1 MDSFRLSSEAWSI
14 LAALLAAV
22 LAYKIWTDHK
32 FKLPPLINPPKSFD
46 LSGAAV
52 KKDFVQRSNELI
64 QEGLKAFGGEP
75 YSVISD
81 TGRVIMLA
89 PKHVDEIRNDPKLS
103 FLKNTEH
110 DFHAYLPGFEPF
122 GAGNAIQILI
132 MVAKKQLTKF
142 LAKITKPLSDE
153 TAFSFQTVLGDSTEW
168 HEVGLGHSILNI
180 VSRLSSRVFLGPE
193 ICRNEEWLNITVMY
207 VVDSFI
213 AAERLRIVPK
223 PLRRIVHWFL
233 PECQRVRSHV
243 AQTRSII
250 QPVIDA
256 RAREKRA
263 AAQEGRP
270 IPTHDD
276 AIQWGEEESARS
288 KYDPAIYQL
297 AMAGAAIHT
306 TTDLMTQLI
315 LNILPRPELLAA
327 LRSEMI
333 DVLGKE
339 GWAKT
344 SLYNLKLMDSVMK
357 ETQRMKPIQSISMG
371 RIADADVHLSDGTVI
386 PKGMKV
392 AVANTSRHD
401 PTIYES
407 PLEFDGYRFLRM
419 RQTPGKENQA
429 HFVTTSPDSLGFGHG
444 QHACPGRFFAANEV
458 KIAMCHLLLK
468 YDLELVPGSDS
479 SVQVH
484 GFSLNSNRG
493 AKIRSLYI
501 LATLKM
507 SILLPLTAALA
518 AVVYGPTQFT
528 DKIVES
534 RFGALIHGRDG
545 AKVLL
550 GLAVGLGVVK
560 TINNLSNK
568 VALNNWRVRAH
579 KGWIWNKEVA
589 VVTGGC
595 GGIGRE
601 LVLGLVKKG
610 VKVAIL
616 DLAPIPPDMES
627 DPAILY
633 IKTDITSAEAIAQAA
648 KTIRTSFGAP
658 SILINNAG
666 IASPHTILDTP
677 ADFLPKLFGVNAI
690 ALWIVTKEFLPSMIK
705 KNKGHIVNISSI
717 TAHITLSSL
726 VDYCAS
732 KAASVTFH
740 EGLNCEL
747 KTKYKADGIITTIV
761 QPSWVRTNMSPKN
774 ADEIEEKQGKM
785 LSPKEV
791 ADRTLAQVF
800 ACRGAQIVLPEKV
813 WFFTTLRAWPNWMQ
827 EWMRDRMGKA
837 SLL

>member
-1 MDSFRLSSEAWSI
+1 MASKPSASALADGSLPVFLDSFRLSSEAWSI

-52 KKDFVQRSNELI
+52 KKDFVQRSNEII

-122 GAGNAIQILI
+122 GAGNAIQMLI

-180 VSRLSSRVFLGPE
+180 VSRLSSRVLLGPE

-207 VVDSFI
+207 VVDSFV

-250 QPVIDA
+250 QPVINA

-270 IPTHDD
+270 IPTYDD

-344 SLYNLKLMDSVMK
+344 SLYNLKLMDSAMK
-357 ETQRMKPIQSISMG
+357 ETQRMKPIQSTDNPIPVSMG
-371 RIADADVHLSDGTVI
+371 RIADADVYLSDGTVI

-401 PTIYES
+401 PIIYES

-468 YDLELVPGSDS
+468 YDLELVPGSDF

-493 AKIRSLYI
+493 AKIRVRRRKEEINLESL
-501 LATLKM
+501 
-507 SILLPLTAALA
+507 
-518 AVVYGPTQFT
+518 
-528 DKIVES
+528 
-534 RFGALIHGRDG
+534 
-545 AKVLL
+545 
-550 GLAVGLGVVK
+550 
-560 TINNLSNK
+560 
-568 VALNNWRVRAH
+568 
-579 KGWIWNKEVA
+579 
-589 VVTGGC
+589 
-595 GGIGRE
+595 
-601 LVLGLVKKG
+601 
-610 VKVAIL
+610 
-616 DLAPIPPDMES
+616 
-627 DPAILY
+627 
-633 IKTDITSAEAIAQAA
+633 
-648 KTIRTSFGAP
+648 
-658 SILINNAG
+658 
-666 IASPHTILDTP
+666 
-677 ADFLPKLFGVNAI
+677 
-690 ALWIVTKEFLPSMIK
+690 
-705 KNKGHIVNISSI
+705 
-717 TAHITLSSL
+717 
-726 VDYCAS
+726 
-732 KAASVTFH
+732 
-740 EGLNCEL
+740 
-747 KTKYKADGIITTIV
+747 
-761 QPSWVRTNMSPKN
+761 
-774 ADEIEEKQGKM
+774 
-785 LSPKEV
+785 
-791 ADRTLAQVF
+791 
-800 ACRGAQIVLPEKV
+800 
-813 WFFTTLRAWPNWMQ
+813 
-827 EWMRDRMGKA
+827 
-837 SLL
+837 

>member
-1 MDSFRLSSEAWSI
+1 MASKPSASALADGSLPVSLDSFRLSSEAWSI
-14 LAALLAAV
+14 LAALLAAA
-22 LAYKIWTDHK
+22 LAYKIWSDHK
-32 FKLPPLINPPKSFD
+32 FKLPPLINPPQTFD

-64 QEGLKAFGGEP
+64 QEGSKAFGGEP
-75 YSVISD
+75 YSVMSD

-168 HEVGLGHSILNI
+168 HEVGLGHSILNV

-207 VVDSFI
+207 LVDSFI

-223 PLRRIVHWFL
+223 PLRRIFHWFL

-263 AAQEGRP
+263 AVEEGRP
-270 IPTHDD
+270 IPTYDD

-288 KYDPAIYQL
+288 KYDPGIYQL

-357 ETQRMKPIQSISMG
+357 ETQRTKPIQSS
-371 RIADADVHLSDGTVI
+371 
-386 PKGMKV
+386 MKV

-401 PTIYES
+401 STIYEN

-493 AKIRSLYI
+493 AKIRVRRRKEEINLESL
-501 LATLKM
+501 
-507 SILLPLTAALA
+507 
-518 AVVYGPTQFT
+518 
-528 DKIVES
+528 
-534 RFGALIHGRDG
+534 
-545 AKVLL
+545 
-550 GLAVGLGVVK
+550 
-560 TINNLSNK
+560 
-568 VALNNWRVRAH
+568 
-579 KGWIWNKEVA
+579 
-589 VVTGGC
+589 
-595 GGIGRE
+595 
-601 LVLGLVKKG
+601 
-610 VKVAIL
+610 
-616 DLAPIPPDMES
+616 
-627 DPAILY
+627 
-633 IKTDITSAEAIAQAA
+633 
-648 KTIRTSFGAP
+648 
-658 SILINNAG
+658 
-666 IASPHTILDTP
+666 
-677 ADFLPKLFGVNAI
+677 
-690 ALWIVTKEFLPSMIK
+690 
-705 KNKGHIVNISSI
+705 
-717 TAHITLSSL
+717 
-726 VDYCAS
+726 
-732 KAASVTFH
+732 
-740 EGLNCEL
+740 
-747 KTKYKADGIITTIV
+747 
-761 QPSWVRTNMSPKN
+761 
-774 ADEIEEKQGKM
+774 
-785 LSPKEV
+785 
-791 ADRTLAQVF
+791 
-800 ACRGAQIVLPEKV
+800 
-813 WFFTTLRAWPNWMQ
+813 
-827 EWMRDRMGKA
+827 
-837 SLL
+837 

>member
-1 MDSFRLSSEAWSI
+1 MASEPSASALADSSLSVSLDNFRLSSEAWSI
-14 LAALLAAV
+14 LAALVAAI

-32 FKLPPLINPPKSFD
+32 FKLPPLINPPQTFD

-64 QEGLKAFGGEP
+64 QEGSKAFGGEP

-142 LAKITKPLSDE
+142 LDRIPIQIIPLSDE
-153 TAFSFQTVLGDSTEW
+153 TAFSFQTVLGDSTGMHYPTVNIQLLSNIVGSTEW
-168 HEVGLGHSILNI
+168 HEVGLGQTILNV

-193 ICRNEEWLNITVMY
+193 LCRNEAWLNITVMY

-223 PLRRIVHWFL
+223 PLRHIVHWFL

-263 AAQEGRP
+263 ALEEGRP
-270 IPTHDD
+270 IPTYDD

-288 KYDPAIYQL
+288 RYDPAIY
-297 AMAGAAIHT
+297 
-306 TTDLMTQLI
+306 QLI

-333 DVLGKE
+333 EVLGKE

-401 PTIYES
+401 PTIYEN
-407 PLEFDGYRFLRM
+407 PLELDGYRFLRM

-468 YDLELVPGSDS
+468 YDVELVPGSDS

-493 AKIRSLYI
+493 ARI
-501 LATLKM
+501 
-507 SILLPLTAALA
+507 
-518 AVVYGPTQFT
+518 
-528 DKIVES
+528 
-534 RFGALIHGRDG
+534 
-545 AKVLL
+545 
-550 GLAVGLGVVK
+550 
-560 TINNLSNK
+560 
-568 VALNNWRVRAH
+568 RVRRR
-579 KGWIWNKEVA
+579 KE
-589 VVTGGC
+589 
-595 GGIGRE
+595 E
-601 LVLGLVKKG
+601 
-610 VKVAIL
+610 
-616 DLAPIPPDMES
+616 
-627 DPAILY
+627 
-633 IKTDITSAEAIAQAA
+633 
-648 KTIRTSFGAP
+648 
-658 SILINNAG
+658 IN
-666 IASPHTILDTP
+666 L
-677 ADFLPKLFGVNAI
+677 
-690 ALWIVTKEFLPSMIK
+690 
-705 KNKGHIVNISSI
+705 
-717 TAHITLSSL
+717 
-726 VDYCAS
+726 
-732 KAASVTFH
+732 
-740 EGLNCEL
+740 
-747 KTKYKADGIITTIV
+747 
-761 QPSWVRTNMSPKN
+761 
-774 ADEIEEKQGKM
+774 
-785 LSPKEV
+785 
-791 ADRTLAQVF
+791 
-800 ACRGAQIVLPEKV
+800 
-813 WFFTTLRAWPNWMQ
+813 
-827 EWMRDRMGKA
+827 A
-837 SLL
+837 SL

>member
-1 MDSFRLSSEAWSI
+1 MASKPSASALADGSLPVSMDSSRISSEAWSI

-64 QEGLKAFGGEP
+64 QEGLIAFGGEP
-75 YSVISD
+75 YSVMSD

-89 PKHVDEIRNDPKLS
+89 PKHVDEVRNDPKLS

-122 GAGNAIQILI
+122 GAGNAIPILI

-180 VSRLSSRVFLGPE
+180 VSRLSSRVFLDPE

-213 AAERLRIVPK
+213 AAERLRIVSK

-270 IPTHDD
+270 IPTYDD

-306 TTDLMTQLI
+306 TTDLITQLI

-371 RIADADVHLSDGTVI
+371 RIADADVYLSDGTVI

-444 QHACPGRFFAANEV
+444 QHRFFAANEV

-493 AKIRSLYI
+493 AKIRVRRRKEEINLESL
-501 LATLKM
+501 
-507 SILLPLTAALA
+507 
-518 AVVYGPTQFT
+518 
-528 DKIVES
+528 
-534 RFGALIHGRDG
+534 
-545 AKVLL
+545 
-550 GLAVGLGVVK
+550 
-560 TINNLSNK
+560 
-568 VALNNWRVRAH
+568 
-579 KGWIWNKEVA
+579 
-589 VVTGGC
+589 
-595 GGIGRE
+595 
-601 LVLGLVKKG
+601 
-610 VKVAIL
+610 
-616 DLAPIPPDMES
+616 
-627 DPAILY
+627 
-633 IKTDITSAEAIAQAA
+633 
-648 KTIRTSFGAP
+648 
-658 SILINNAG
+658 
-666 IASPHTILDTP
+666 
-677 ADFLPKLFGVNAI
+677 
-690 ALWIVTKEFLPSMIK
+690 
-705 KNKGHIVNISSI
+705 
-717 TAHITLSSL
+717 
-726 VDYCAS
+726 
-732 KAASVTFH
+732 
-740 EGLNCEL
+740 
-747 KTKYKADGIITTIV
+747 
-761 QPSWVRTNMSPKN
+761 
-774 ADEIEEKQGKM
+774 
-785 LSPKEV
+785 
-791 ADRTLAQVF
+791 
-800 ACRGAQIVLPEKV
+800 
-813 WFFTTLRAWPNWMQ
+813 
-827 EWMRDRMGKA
+827 
-837 SLL
+837 

>member
-1 MDSFRLSSEAWSI
+1 MASKPSASALADGSLPVSLDSFRLSSEAWSI

-75 YSVISD
+75 YSVMSD

-213 AAERLRIVPK
+213 AAERLRMVPK

-256 RAREKRA
+256 RAREKRV

-270 IPTHDD
+270 IPTYDD

-392 AVANTSRHD
+392 AVANTSRND
-401 PTIYES
+401 PTIYEN

-484 GFSLNSNRG
+484 GFNLNSNRG
-493 AKIRSLYI
+493 AKIRVRRRKEEINLESL
-501 LATLKM
+501 
-507 SILLPLTAALA
+507 
-518 AVVYGPTQFT
+518 
-528 DKIVES
+528 
-534 RFGALIHGRDG
+534 
-545 AKVLL
+545 
-550 GLAVGLGVVK
+550 
-560 TINNLSNK
+560 
-568 VALNNWRVRAH
+568 
-579 KGWIWNKEVA
+579 
-589 VVTGGC
+589 
-595 GGIGRE
+595 
-601 LVLGLVKKG
+601 
-610 VKVAIL
+610 
-616 DLAPIPPDMES
+616 
-627 DPAILY
+627 
-633 IKTDITSAEAIAQAA
+633 
-648 KTIRTSFGAP
+648 
-658 SILINNAG
+658 
-666 IASPHTILDTP
+666 
-677 ADFLPKLFGVNAI
+677 
-690 ALWIVTKEFLPSMIK
+690 
-705 KNKGHIVNISSI
+705 
-717 TAHITLSSL
+717 
-726 VDYCAS
+726 
-732 KAASVTFH
+732 
-740 EGLNCEL
+740 
-747 KTKYKADGIITTIV
+747 
-761 QPSWVRTNMSPKN
+761 
-774 ADEIEEKQGKM
+774 
-785 LSPKEV
+785 
-791 ADRTLAQVF
+791 
-800 ACRGAQIVLPEKV
+800 
-813 WFFTTLRAWPNWMQ
+813 
-827 EWMRDRMGKA
+827 
-837 SLL
+837 

>member
-1 MDSFRLSSEAWSI
+1 MASKPSASALADGSLPVFLDSFRLSSEAWSI

-52 KKDFVQRSNELI
+52 KKDFVQRSNEII

-122 GAGNAIQILI
+122 GAGNAIQMLI

-180 VSRLSSRVFLGPE
+180 VSRLSSRVLLGPE

-207 VVDSFI
+207 VVDSFV
-213 AAERLRIVPK
+213 AAERLPIVPK

-250 QPVIDA
+250 QPVINA

-270 IPTHDD
+270 IPTYDD

-344 SLYNLKLMDSVMK
+344 SLYNLKLMDSAMK
-357 ETQRMKPIQSISMG
+357 ETQRMKPIQSSESKSFTKPVYLQADNPIPVSMG
-371 RIADADVHLSDGTVI
+371 RIADADVYLSDGTVI

-401 PTIYES
+401 PIIYES

-468 YDLELVPGSDS
+468 YDLELVPGSDF

-493 AKIRSLYI
+493 AKIRVRRRKEEINLESL
-501 LATLKM
+501 
-507 SILLPLTAALA
+507 
-518 AVVYGPTQFT
+518 
-528 DKIVES
+528 
-534 RFGALIHGRDG
+534 
-545 AKVLL
+545 
-550 GLAVGLGVVK
+550 
-560 TINNLSNK
+560 
-568 VALNNWRVRAH
+568 
-579 KGWIWNKEVA
+579 
-589 VVTGGC
+589 
-595 GGIGRE
+595 
-601 LVLGLVKKG
+601 
-610 VKVAIL
+610 
-616 DLAPIPPDMES
+616 
-627 DPAILY
+627 
-633 IKTDITSAEAIAQAA
+633 
-648 KTIRTSFGAP
+648 
-658 SILINNAG
+658 
-666 IASPHTILDTP
+666 
-677 ADFLPKLFGVNAI
+677 
-690 ALWIVTKEFLPSMIK
+690 
-705 KNKGHIVNISSI
+705 
-717 TAHITLSSL
+717 
-726 VDYCAS
+726 
-732 KAASVTFH
+732 
-740 EGLNCEL
+740 
-747 KTKYKADGIITTIV
+747 
-761 QPSWVRTNMSPKN
+761 
-774 ADEIEEKQGKM
+774 
-785 LSPKEV
+785 
-791 ADRTLAQVF
+791 
-800 ACRGAQIVLPEKV
+800 
-813 WFFTTLRAWPNWMQ
+813 
-827 EWMRDRMGKA
+827 
-837 SLL
+837 